1 MTQTPCTHSSDKM
14 FQKNASKFSMLYVSK
29 NHVVVLFVVHFVQL
43 YFFPYES
50 SDLCQHKEKSKVGR
64 NEQQTKQL
72 HGFLIHKA

>member
-1 MTQTPCTHSSDKM
+1 MTQTPYTHSSDKM

-50 SDLCQHKEKSKVGR
+50 PDLCQHRPDREKFVLYKI
-64 NEQQTKQL
+64 K
-72 HGFLIHKA
+72 